1 VTIDLPVAPVAGN
14 FATQGRVGGEVARPL
29 QVVTEQAPALHS
41 RPTSP
46 PRHRVGPDGANL
58 ATAGPAK
65 LTSPQ
70 RTRPPENLPSEPTTT
85 VSRAAMPITS
95 ANQVVAHPVSWLWP
109 QRLPLGKLVILDG
122 DPDLGKSLLS
132 LDLCARLSTGRPF
145 PDSGPGPGPATALV
159 LSAEDTAAD
168 TIVPRLHRLGA
179 DLGRVFV
186 WQRQQDDEGWPWHFP
201 ADAGRLDDA
210 LAQTDARLAVIDP
223 VMAFLDDSVL
233 SASDQSVR
241 RALAPLM
248 HLADRHRCT
257 LLMLRH
263 LRKQGG
269 PKALYRGL
277 GSIAFVAACRFAML
291 VARDPLVT
299 GQCVLAPV
307 RNSLGG
313 PQPSLAYRI
322 TAADGALPAVEWLG
336 ASPVSADALLGGSGR
351 GEEGARERA
360 AAFLEQFLA
369 GGPRTSHDIWQAA
382 QKAGLSAR
390 TVQRAKPGVGIRCR
404 RVQVDGRFVSY
415 WLLPGQ
421 ELPADPSV
429 VDEVDRW
436 LAELERQFPPATPL
450 DEEELGVED
459 ERD

>member
-1 VTIDLPVAPVAGN
+1 VRAPEHGPSV
-14 FATQGRVGGEVARPL
+14 
-29 QVVTEQAPALHS
+29 
-41 RPTSP
+41 
-46 PRHRVGPDGANL
+46 PRRGL
-58 ATAGPAK
+58 
-65 LTSPQ
+65 
-70 RTRPPENLPSEPTTT
+70 
-85 VSRAAMPITS
+85 
-95 ANQVVAHPVSWLWP
+95 
-109 QRLPLGKLVILDG
+109 
-122 DPDLGKSLLS
+122 
-132 LDLCARLSTGRPF
+132 
-145 PDSGPGPGPATALV
+145 GPGPANALV

-186 WQRQQDDEGWPWHFP
+186 WQRQRNDEDWPWHLP
-201 ADAGRLDDA
+201 AQAGRLEA
-210 LAQTDARLAVIDP
+210 LARTDARLAVIDP
-223 VMAFLDDSVL
+223 IMAFLDDSVL

-248 HLADRHRCT
+248 QLADKHHCT

-269 PKALYRGL
+269 PRALYRGL

-299 GQCVLAPV
+299 GQCVLAQV

-322 TAADGALPAVEWLG
+322 TAGDGALPAVEWLG
-336 ASPVSADALLGGSGR
+336 ASPVSADELLGG
-351 GEEGARERA
+351 GARKEENPRDRA
-360 AAFLEQFLA
+360 AAFLEQLLA
-369 GGPRTSHDIWQAA
+369 GGPRTAHDIWEAA
-382 QKAGLSAR
+382 RKAGLSAR

-421 ELPADPSV
+421 ELPAELAGGDDLGP
-429 VDEVDRW
+429 W
-436 LAELERQFPPATPL
+436 LAELERRFPPATPL
-450 DEEELGVED
+450 DEEGD
-459 ERD
+459 